1 MSRPAPL
8 TPDDL
13 ATIYGDGWRFACD
26 RTRTGR
32 VWSGVDAR
40 GTRYEADD
48 AVTLVGRIARK
59 EPVS

>member
-1 MSRPAPL
+1 MARPAPL

-40 GTRYEADD
+40 GTRYEAPD
-48 AVTLVGRIARK
+48 AMSLVGRIARR

>member
-1 MSRPAPL
+1 MARSAPL
-8 TPDDL
+8 TPNDL
-13 ATIYGDGWRFACD
+13 AVIYGDGWRFACD
-26 RTRTGR
+26 RTRAGR

-40 GTRYEADD
+40 GTRYEAPD

>member
-1 MSRPAPL
+1 MSRSASL
-8 TPDDL
+8 APDDL

-26 RTRTGR
+26 RTLRGC

-40 GTRYEADD
+40 GTRYEAPD
-48 AVTLVGRIARK
+48 AMSLVGRIARK